1 MISTATPRERILAA
15 FSELS
20 PKQRRLARYFLDHE
34 DEIAFASATYIGA
47 RAGASPATV
56 VRFCRA
62 LGYEGFTELQTAI
75 RAQFPQYRTAVQKFT
90 DQMANGGFPDNLP
103 ARIAQTADRNIQ
115 TTLTELSGPDL
126 AGAVTAII
134 RAERIHIFGSGLS
147 VAAAALAEY
156 SLTTLG
162 FSALACLNGGVRQT
176 LEVSQITERD
186 LVIVIAI
193 WRYMRHE
200 VEAVKAARTAGA
212 TCIAITD
219 SLVSPLADLA
229 DYTFVAAT
237 EGAAHSRSLVGILS
251 LIELIS
257 ATLAAERPEKS
268 MESLKRIDLLYR
280 ESGILWSD

>member
-1 MISTATPRERILAA
+1 MVSTTTPRERILAT
-15 FSELS
+15 FPELS
-20 PKQRRLARYFLDHE
+20 PKQRRLARFFLDHE
-34 DEIAFASATYIGA
+34 DEVAFASATYIGA
-47 RAGASPATV
+47 QAGASPATV

-103 ARIAQTADRNIQ
+103 ARIARAAGQNIQ
-115 TTLTELSGPDL
+115 STMTDLSGPDL
-126 AGAVTAII
+126 AGAVAAII
-134 RAERIHIFGSGLS
+134 QADRIHIFGSGLS
-147 VAAAALAEY
+147 AAAAALAEY
-156 SLTTLG
+156 ALTTLG

-176 LEVSQITERD
+176 LEVSQITARD
-186 LVIVIAI
+186 MVIVIAI

-212 TCIAITD
+212 TCLALTD
-219 SLVSPLADLA
+219 SPVSPLADLA

-237 EGAAHSRSLVGILS
+237 EGAAHSRSLAGILS

-268 MESLKRIDLLYR
+268 VEALKRIDRLYR
-280 ESGILWSD
+280 ESGMLWSE

>member
-1 MISTATPRERILAA
+1 MNSTTTPRERILAM

-20 PKQRRLARYFLDHE
+20 PKQRRLARFFLDHE
-34 DEIAFASATYIGA
+34 DEIAFVSATYIGT

-75 RAQFPQYRTAVQKFT
+75 RVQFPQYRTAVQKFT

-103 ARIAQTADRNIQ
+103 AQIAQAAGQNIQ
-115 TTLTELSGPDL
+115 TTLTQLSGGDL
-126 AGAVTAII
+126 AGAVAAII
-134 RAERIHIFGSGLS
+134 QAERIHIFGSGLS

-162 FSALACLNGGVRQT
+162 FLALACLNGGVRQT

-200 VEAVKAARTAGA
+200 VDAVKAARTAGA

-237 EGAAHSRSLVGILS
+237 EGAAHSRSLVGILA

-268 MESLKRIDLLYR
+268 MESLKRIDALYR
-280 ESGILWSD
+280 ESGMLWSK

>member
-1 MISTATPRERILAA
+1 MISTTTPRERILAT
-15 FSELS
+15 FSDLS

-62 LGYEGFTELQTAI
+62 LGYDGFTELQTAI
-75 RAQFPQYRTAVQKFT
+75 RTQFPQYRTAVQKFT

-103 ARIAQTADRNIQ
+103 ARIAQTAGRNIQ

-156 SLTTLG
+156 SLATLG

-200 VEAVKAARTAGA
+200 VEAVKAARTVGA

-219 SLVSPLADLA
+219 SLVSPLADLG

-257 ATLAAERPEKS
+257 AILAAERPEKS
-268 MESLKRIDLLYR
+268 MESLKRIDALYR